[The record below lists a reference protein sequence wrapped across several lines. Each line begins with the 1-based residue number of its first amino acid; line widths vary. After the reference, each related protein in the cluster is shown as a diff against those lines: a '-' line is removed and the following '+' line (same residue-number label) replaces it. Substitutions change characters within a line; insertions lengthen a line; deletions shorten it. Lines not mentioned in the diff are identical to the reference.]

1 MSAAQAV
8 SASIRDATPDDAAAI
23 AAIYN
28 RYVLDTTITFEE
40 EAVTQEEMRA
50 RIAEVQTASLP
61 WLVATDGRLLGFAYA
76 SKWKGRC
83 AYRFSVEVTVYLGE
97 GAAGRGLGSRLYAE
111 LFERLRAAGM
121 HSVLAGIALPNEP
134 SVALHEKM
142 GMEKVAHFGEVG
154 FKLGRWVD
162 VGYWQ
167 RTL

>member
-8 SASIRDATPDDAAAI
+8 SASIRDATPEDAAAI